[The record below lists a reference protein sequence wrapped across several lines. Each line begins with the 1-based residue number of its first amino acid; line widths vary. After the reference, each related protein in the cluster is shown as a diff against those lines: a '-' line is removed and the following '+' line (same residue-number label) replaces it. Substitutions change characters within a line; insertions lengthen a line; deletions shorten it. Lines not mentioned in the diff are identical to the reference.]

1 MKSFDITIRV
11 SFEDELVEYD
21 ELDALKEELEAST
34 QTLLEDYIADEIV
47 GYGNKDKYSVKIN

>member
-21 ELDALKEELEAST
+21 ELDALKEELEDST
-34 QTLLEDYIADEIV
+34 KTFLENYIADEIV
-47 GYGNKDKYSVKIN
+47 GYSNKDKYSVKIN